1 MVVRTLSVFQACEAV
16 DEIVLVVNQDEMDQ
30 ASRLVDEHEISKVSH
45 VIPGGEIRQ
54 DSVRNGL
61 TCISPSAEIVAIHD
75 AARPLVTQEIIL
87 ASIEAA
93 RENGAAIAAVPVVD
107 TIKSSLDCR
116 FVSGTPDRSQLYS
129 VQTPQT
135 FERRLIE
142 SAYERAYADCFVG
155 TDDASLVERLGE
167 SVVIVSGSY
176 DNIKVTTPPDVATAE
191 AVLAARGESQCPSM
205 RIGHGYD
212 VHRFAPNRRLFLGGI
227 EFPGEEGL
235 LGHSDAD
242 VPIHALMDALLGAVG
257 EPDIGRL
264 FPDTDPAYR
273 DIRST
278 ELLARVALRIA
289 ELGWRIANV
298 DVTIIAE
305 RPRVAKRVPE
315 MRQAIA
321 ESLAISPAQ
330 VGVKASTAEG
340 LGFVGQG
347 LGIECHAVALLYLV

>member
-1 MVVRTLSVFQACEAV
+1 MVARTLSVFQACEAV
-16 DEIVLVVNQDEMDQ
+16 DEIILVVNQDEIDQ
-30 ASRLVDEHEISKVSH
+30 ASQLVDEHAISKVAS
-45 VIPGGEIRQ
+45 VVPGGEIRQ

-61 TCISPSAEIVAIHD
+61 EHISPSAEIVAIHD
-75 AARPLVTQEIIL
+75 AARPLVTPDIIL

-93 RENGAAIAAVPVVD
+93 RATGAAIAAVPVVD
-107 TIKSSLDCR
+107 TIKSSLDNR
-116 FVSGTPDRSQLYS
+116 FVNGTPDRSCLYS

-135 FERRLIE
+135 FARGVIT
-142 SAYERAYADCFVG
+142 SAYERAYADSFVG

-167 SVVIVSGSY
+167 PVEIVSGSY
-176 DNIKVTTPPDVATAE
+176 DNIKVTTPPDLATAE
-191 AVLAARGESQCPSM
+191 AVLAARGENRGPSI

-212 VHRFAPNRRLFLGGI
+212 VHRFAPNRRLFLGGV
-227 EFPGEEGL
+227 EFFGEEGL
-235 LGHSDAD
+235 YGHSDAD
-242 VPIHALMDALLGAVG
+242 VPIHALMDALLGAAG

-278 ELLARVALRIA
+278 ELLARVAGRIA
-289 ELGWRIANV
+289 ELGWRIINV

-315 MRQAIA
+315 MREAIA
-321 ESLAISPAQ
+321 ECLAVSPSQ

-347 LGIECHAVALLYLV
+347 LGIECHAVALLSLI